1 MSTVIFTASSLR
13 HKAFASII
21 NNNPNI
27 DLLKVFHEEGSP
39 LNELIEKRE
48 NNDIEIGH
56 LEARSLTEKD
66 FFELYINTQNKIKS
80 ISENVPRFWFSSEAC
95 LETLE
100 KLNPT
105 QILVYGTSIIKGKI
119 II

>member
-13 HKAFASII
+13 YKVFASII

-48 NNDIEIGH
+48 KNDIEIGH
-56 LEARSLTEKD
+56 L
-66 FFELYINTQNKIKS
+66 
-80 ISENVPRFWFSSEAC
+80 
-95 LETLE
+95 
-100 KLNPT
+100 
-105 QILVYGTSIIKGKI
+105 
-119 II
+119 